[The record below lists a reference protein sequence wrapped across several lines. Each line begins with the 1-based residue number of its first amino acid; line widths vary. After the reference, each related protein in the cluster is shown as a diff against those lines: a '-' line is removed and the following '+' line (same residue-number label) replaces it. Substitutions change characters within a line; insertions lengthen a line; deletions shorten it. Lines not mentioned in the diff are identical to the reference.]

1 MVHRLT
7 PKQLKEPLAVAA
19 LQARL
24 GDAHVA
30 PITGLVDRLRAVH
43 GDGVPYLDP
52 RTGGIRARMLL
63 VLKDPGSGA
72 KGSGFLSLEND
83 DQTAFNTLTILRD
96 LKVDYGAIAFWNV
109 IPWPGF
115 GSSLSLSEL
124 KRGAAVLNDDLL
136 PSLKSLRSLVFVGRE
151 VHKAQRFTKRPAGVE
166 VFYTLHTGAQSL
178 NRDPGRRSEVSEG
191 LREAWNHACA

>member
-7 PKQLKEPLAVAA
+7 PKELKEPSAVAT

-24 GDAHVA
+24 NDAHVS
-30 PITGLVDRLRAVH
+30 PITDLVNRLRRDH

-72 KGSGFLSLEND
+72 KGSGFLSLENN

-96 LKVDYGAIAFWNV
+96 LRVDYGGIAFWNTV
-109 IPWPGF
+109 PWPGS
-115 GSSLSLSEL
+115 GASLSLGEL
-124 KRGAAVLNDDLL
+124 RCGAVVLN
-136 PSLKSLRSLVFVGRE
+136 
-151 VHKAQRFTKRPAGVE
+151 
-166 VFYTLHTGAQSL
+166 
-178 NRDPGRRSEVSEG
+178 
-191 LREAWNHACA
+191 